1 MISVQNPQQ
10 QLSGNKRLFVWALT
24 LLLILGAC
32 SPKTRVLK
40 SPDHRGGNV
49 GGTIPKEDKPE
60 VADKEKTAEDVRKA
74 EAARNSVALILPF
87 QLDKVSPHMLS
98 KEDVNRSAIA
108 LDFYQGFQLGLDELA
123 QKGRS
128 FSLNVIDSRDNEM
141 HNQSIAK
148 SEEVSNA
155 ALIVGPVFPKE
166 ITTFGSHLSNKNVL
180 QVNPLAASRARE
192 FSLPNLVS
200 LTPSID
206 VHTKA
211 MAQRVA
217 RDYKTGDVV
226 IIYNTTDNDSRQF
239 LGTFLSELKKA
250 KPSIQVRSVS
260 SIPQL
265 NEEISLTGTNLIV
278 AGTTDRFQLRSF
290 VSNLEAKS
298 SEEFYMFRL
307 YGHPL
312 WDRID
317 FSIYERFGDFRPVI
331 TSESHLK
338 TGARGMN
345 EFKDKYYALYSV
357 NPSEYSYKG
366 YDAARYFGNLLAKY
380 GDNYSEHI
388 TKEKFEGLFSTYS
401 FDYNEAW
408 GFVNNAVSFKSY
420 QGSSFQLN

>member
-1 MISVQNPQQ
+1 
-10 QLSGNKRLFVWALT
+10 
-24 LLLILGAC
+24 
-32 SPKTRVLK
+32 
-40 SPDHRGGNV
+40 
-49 GGTIPKEDKPE
+49 
-60 VADKEKTAEDVRKA
+60 
-74 EAARNSVALILPF
+74 LILPF
-87 QLDKVSPHMLS
+87 QLDKFSPHMLS
-98 KEDVNRSAIA
+98 IEDVNRSAIA
-108 LDFYQGFQLGLDELA
+108 LDFYQGFQLGLYELA

-278 AGTTDRFQLRSF
+278 AGTTDRFQLRSL

-298 SEEFYMFRL
+298 SEEFYMYHL

-317 FSIYERFGDFRPVI
+317 FTIYERFGEFRPVI
-331 TSESHLK
+331 TTKSHLK
-338 TGARGMN
+338 TAARCMN
-345 EFKDKYYALYSV
+345 DFKDKYYALYSV